1 MTNVIVIFDITHDG
15 LCFCTH
21 PHVENVNLGTF
32 VVKCRK
38 SWFTHVRVNFLV
50 KILLVIIS
58 CLSGSHIGMPSQI
71 GSEAKGEE
79 CEGGEA
85 GCCQIL
91 PISHSFGCFLPKNVL
106 PLFLHIHSFV
116 IWFTYFACEPGQMKR
131 MLKEHQPKTT
141 VCRSLNLL
149 GGQTSPEKILNIQH
163 RVWLCDSWIMWS
175 KQTWCL

>member
-1 MTNVIVIFDITHDG
+1 MWKRSV
-15 LCFCTH
+15 
-21 PHVENVNLGTF
+21 PKKYKKF
-32 VVKCRK
+32 VVQHQYNQVLGGMTTYC
-38 SWFTHVRVNFLV
+38 LV
-50 KILLVIIS
+50 AAY
-58 CLSGSHIGMPSQI
+58 CGSHIGMPSQI

-91 PISHSFGCFLPKNVL
+91 PIFHSFGCFLPKNVL
-106 PLFLHIHSFV
+106 PLFLHIHSFA

-131 MLKEHQPKTT
+131 MLKEHLPKTT

-175 KQTWCL
+175 KQTWYL

>member
-21 PHVENVNLGTF
+21 PHVENVNLRTF
-32 VVKCRK
+32 VVK
-38 SWFTHVRVNFLV
+38 FFLV
-50 KILLVIIS
+50 KSLLVLIS

-91 PISHSFGCFLPKNVL
+91 PIFHSFGCFLPKNVL
-106 PLFLHIHSFV
+106 PLFLHIHSFTSS

-131 MLKEHQPKTT
+131 MLKEHLPKTT
-141 VCRSLNLL
+141 VYRSLNLL

-163 RVWLCDSWIMWS
+163 RV
-175 KQTWCL
+175 